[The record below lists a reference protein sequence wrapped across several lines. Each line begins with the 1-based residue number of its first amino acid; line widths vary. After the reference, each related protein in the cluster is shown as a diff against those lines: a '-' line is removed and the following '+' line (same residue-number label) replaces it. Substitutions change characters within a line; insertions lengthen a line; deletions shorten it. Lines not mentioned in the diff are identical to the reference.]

1 MFSYFTGGVL
11 KEYFGEY
18 FDKGIDEL
26 NDLFSNIIDN
36 TVEDSLEFLFD
47 EGTGK
52 LTDILGDI
60 TKDKLNELVNKN
72 FYLGKNSIDKLSDLT
87 GQFKENPTPLEIFS
101 KVLQFILYTAIDSK
115 KIIFVNNPHK
125 LDKDSIS
132 IISLLLSFGKDL
144 KEKFYHT
151 SISIVY
157 CYSDKNF
164 QPYSNIDKKHEE
176 IKILLDEQR
185 RFAQRYAMLE
195 RPSSDIPNIAVKS
208 STFVGR
214 EEELKKL
221 YYRFDISRKDKNFKN
236 IEINISAPN
245 EEKNILEL
253 LKNCEMNSTIIVSNL
268 NVFGRTIETIL
279 EIVKFLLSN
288 KIRIIVVEQNLDLID
303 DKDMLTQ
310 MILGVISMAIGL
322 EKELMSLR
330 TKEALSAKKLNGMSL
345 GKPKGTIQK
354 SKFDMQRE
362 KIEELLA
369 VGLSVRKISKLLGY
383 NNHIGLN
390 NYVKKR
396 KIKINLKND

>member
-1 MFSYFTGGVL
+1 MPKIFTYIRNNENNL
-11 KEYFGEY
+11 KYTQEQKTLVAGYLE
-18 FDKGIDEL
+18 K
-26 NDLFSNIIDN
+26 NNI
-36 TVEDSLEFLFD
+36 
-47 EGTGK
+47 
-52 LTDILGDI
+52 TD
-60 TKDKLNELVNKN
+60 
-72 FYLGKNSIDKLSDLT
+72 F
-87 GQFKENPTPLEIFS
+87 
-101 KVLQFILYTAIDSK
+101 
-115 KIIFVNNPHK
+115 
-125 LDKDSIS
+125 
-132 IISLLLSFGKDL
+132 
-144 KEKFYHT
+144 
-151 SISIVY
+151 
-157 CYSDKNF
+157 
-164 QPYSNIDKKHEE
+164 
-176 IKILLDEQR
+176 R
-185 RFAQRYAMLE
+185 
-195 RPSSDIPNIAVKS
+195 
-208 STFVGR
+208 
-214 EEELKKL
+214 
-221 YYRFDISRKDKNFKN
+221 N

-310 MILGVISMAIGL
+310 MILGVISMTIGL

-330 TKEALSAKKLNGMSL
+330 TKEALTAKKLNGMSL